1 MALGLRHTSQPPLP
15 PPKRG
20 GDCSEEADL
29 KDALLT
35 LFFPLLLGGGC
46 VCVCRG
52 WGNWLWSSHKCSW
65 LVYME
70 NKTKTFDPVLKTTT
84 ILTLT
89 LTQGFLPGKE
99 GHPGLSRIQ
108 IP

>member
-1 MALGLRHTSQPPLP
+1 MLLAGLQL
-15 PPKRG
+15 
-20 GDCSEEADL
+20 
-29 KDALLT
+29 
-35 LFFPLLLGGGC
+35 
-46 VCVCRG
+46 
-52 WGNWLWSSHKCSW
+52 
-65 LVYME
+65 E